1 MTTYQAVAGTYNLIS
16 INMALLYQEIMGVP
30 GLTGTWQQRNA
41 QYYKALGSPMGA
53 YKGTLEQ
60 NLYLLNQI
68 KKKNFPQAPAPAP
81 QPAAQPAVTQTTQT
95 LAQQYTNPLTGQL
108 ATAAEIPMFQQVVP
122 FMDFWEQRLQPGALQ
137 TGEQFIKPEV
147 MRQYGEANRGYMN
160 DMTSAGGQR
169 FGRALGEL
177 GNIKAA
183 SSRDYNAQLQDWVG
197 QQRQGWE
204 NLWYN
209 PQRDIWNK
217 GITQAKP
224 GSVYGQDLDIPTWED
239 NWKKYAP
246 AYGAGEST
254 SLF

>member
-1 MTTYQAVAGTYNLIS
+1 
-16 INMALLYQEIMGVP
+16 MALYQEIMAVP

-53 YKGTLEQ
+53 YKGTLQQ
-60 NLYLLNQI
+60 NLYLLDQI

-81 QPAAQPAVTQTTQT
+81 QPAVAAAPQQT
-95 LAQQYTNPLTGQL
+95 LAQQYTDPLTQSL
-108 ATAAEIPMFQQVVP
+108 KYAAEIPMFQEVVP
-122 FMDFWEQRLQPGALQ
+122 FMDFWKERLEPGALQ
-137 TGEQFIKPEV
+137 TGQQLMKPEV
-147 MRQYGEANRGYMN
+147 MRQYNEANRDYMSG
-160 DMTSAGGQR
+160 MTSAGGQR

-183 SSRDYNAQLQDWVG
+183 SGREYNALLNDWTN
-197 QQRQGWE
+197 QQRTGWE

-224 GSVYGQDLDIPTWED
+224 GSVYGQDLKIPTWEE
-239 NWKKYAP
+239 NWQKYAP
-246 AYGAGEST
+246 AYGAGQST

>member
-1 MTTYQAVAGTYNLIS
+1 
-16 INMALLYQEIMGVP
+16 MALYQEIMAVP

-53 YKGTLEQ
+53 YKGNLQQ
-60 NLYLLNQI
+60 NLYLLDQI
-68 KKKNFPQAPAPAP
+68 KKKNYGSLTPA
-81 QPAAQPAVTQTTQT
+81 PAAQPAAPVAPQQT
-95 LAQQYTNPLTGQL
+95 LAQQYTNPLTQQL
-108 ATAAEIPMFQQVVP
+108 AYAKEIPMFQEVVP
-122 FMDFWEQRLQPGALQ
+122 FMDFWEQRLQPGAMQ
-137 TGEQFIKPEV
+137 TGQQLLKPEV
-147 MRQYGEANRGYMN
+147 MRQYNEANRDYMSG
-160 DMTSAGGQR
+160 MTSAGGQR

-183 SSRDYNAQLQDWVG
+183 SGREYNALLNDWTN
-197 QQRQGWE
+197 QQRTGWE

-224 GSVYGQDLDIPTWED
+224 GSVYGQDLKIPTWEE
-239 NWKKYAP
+239 NWQKYAP
-246 AYGAGEST
+246 AYGAGQST

>member
-1 MTTYQAVAGTYNLIS
+1 
-16 INMALLYQEIMGVP
+16 MALYQEIMAVP

-53 YKGTLEQ
+53 YKGNLQQ
-60 NLYLLNQI
+60 NLYLLDQI
-68 KKKNFPQAPAPAP
+68 KKKNFPQAPAPTP
-81 QPAAQPAVTQTTQT
+81 QPAAPVAPQQT
-95 LAQQYTNPLTGQL
+95 LAQQYTNPLTQQL
-108 ATAAEIPMFQQVVP
+108 AYAKEIPMFQEVVP
-122 FMDFWEQRLQPGALQ
+122 FMDFWEQRLQPGAMQ
-137 TGEQFIKPEV
+137 TGQQLLKPEV
-147 MRQYGEANRGYMN
+147 MRQYNEANRDYMSG
-160 DMTSAGGQR
+160 MTSAGGQR

-183 SSRDYNAQLQDWVG
+183 SGREYNALLNDWTN
-197 QQRQGWE
+197 QQRTGWE

-224 GSVYGQDLDIPTWED
+224 GSVYGQDLKIPTWEE
-239 NWKKYAP
+239 NWQKYAP
-246 AYGAGEST
+246 AYGAGQST

>member
-1 MTTYQAVAGTYNLIS
+1 MAGQQ
-16 INMALLYQEIMGVP
+16 LYQLIMEVP

-41 QYYKALGSPMGA
+41 QLYKALGSPMGA
-53 YKGTLEQ
+53 YKGNLQQ
-60 NLYLLNQI
+60 NLYLLDQI
-68 KKKNFPQAPAPAP
+68 KKKNYGTLTPAPAP
-81 QPAAQPAVTQTTQT
+81 QPAQPAVAAAPQQT

-108 ATAAEIPMFQQVVP
+108 ATAAEIPLFQQVVP
-122 FMDFWEQRLQPGALQ
+122 FMDFWQERLQPGALQ

-147 MRQYGEANRGYMN
+147 MRQYGETNRGYMN

-224 GSVYGQDLDIPTWED
+224 GSVYGQDLKIPTWEE
-239 NWKKYAP
+239 NWQKYGP

>member
-1 MTTYQAVAGTYNLIS
+1 
-16 INMALLYQEIMGVP
+16 MASTPLYQLIMAVP

-53 YKGTLEQ
+53 YKGNLQQ
-60 NLYLLNQI
+60 NLYLLDQI
-68 KKKNFPQAPAPAP
+68 KKKNYGSLTPA
-81 QPAAQPAVTQTTQT
+81 PAAQPAAPVAPQQT
-95 LAQQYTNPLTGQL
+95 LAQQYTNPLTQQL
-108 ATAAEIPMFQQVVP
+108 AYAKEIPMFQEVVP
-122 FMDFWEQRLQPGALQ
+122 FMDFWEQRLQPGAMQ
-137 TGEQFIKPEV
+137 TGQQLLKPEV
-147 MRQYGEANRGYMN
+147 MRQYNEANRDYMSG
-160 DMTSAGGQR
+160 MTSAGGQR

-183 SSRDYNAQLQDWVG
+183 SGREYNALLNDWTN
-197 QQRQGWE
+197 QQRTGWE

-224 GSVYGQDLDIPTWED
+224 GSVYGQDLKIPTWEE
-239 NWKKYAP
+239 NWQKYAP
-246 AYGAGEST
+246 AYGAGQST

>member
-1 MTTYQAVAGTYNLIS
+1 
-16 INMALLYQEIMGVP
+16 MALLYQEIMGVP

-53 YKGTLEQ
+53 YKGSLEQ
-60 NLYLLNQI
+60 NLYLLDQI
-68 KKKNFPQAPAPAP
+68 KKKNFPQAPQPAP
-81 QPAAQPAVTQTTQT
+81 QPAPVAPVATAPQQT

-108 ATAAEIPMFQQVVP
+108 ATAAEIPMFQEVLP
-122 FMDFWEQRLQPGALQ
+122 FYQAWQERLQPGALQ
-137 TGEQFIKPEV
+137 TGQQLLKPEA
-147 MRQYGEANRGYMN
+147 MRNYNEANRSYMSG
-160 DMTSAGGQR
+160 MTGSGGER

-183 SSRDYNAQLQDWVG
+183 SSRDYNAQLQDWIG

-209 PQRDIWNK
+209 PQKDIWNK

-224 GSVYGQDLDIPTWED
+224 GSVYGQDLNIPTWEE
-239 NWKKYAP
+239 NWQKYGP